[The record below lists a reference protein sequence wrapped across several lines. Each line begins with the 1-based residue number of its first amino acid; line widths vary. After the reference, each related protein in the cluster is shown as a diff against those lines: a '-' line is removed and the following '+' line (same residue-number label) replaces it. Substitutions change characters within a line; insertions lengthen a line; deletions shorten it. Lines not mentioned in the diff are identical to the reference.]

1 VQAGNCQSAERPAV
15 SLREGPGKGTASAR
29 VTHGDK
35 MAYREVPLRNA
46 TADMLGLIA
55 APRIKLGHPVAGKPL
70 ILPSLGEL
78 LVKLILLYLSLV
90 IIAAA
95 LTFVFK
101 SDPPS
106 WTSTI
111 AFSIITLALAVLIFS
126 R

>member
-1 VQAGNCQSAERPAV
+1 
-15 SLREGPGKGTASAR
+15 
-29 VTHGDK
+29 
-35 MAYREVPLRNA
+35 MAYREVPLRNT

-55 APRIKLGHPVAGKPL
+55 ASRIKLGHPVAGKPL